1 LQSQIDTD
9 TFKILYFVKLKYLSI
24 LFLAV
29 VISGCATTK
38 PKTPPLKIADIY
50 IAEDTLTLVDSARG
64 RAVPIAAYYTINSTF
79 ANVKKKLV
87 ILNPGYGGKNTD
99 YGYLARNLAK
109 NGYFFVTIQHDLP
122 TDDTLPGTGDI
133 YKLRKSF
140 WDRGV
145 KSIFFVTDK
154 IKKKYPLVDCDHIV
168 LIGHSNG
175 GDMAMLIANEYPKFA
190 RIVISLDNRRVPFP
204 RSSRPK
210 IFSIRSSDQPADA
223 GVLPTAEEQKKYNIK
238 IVKVNTIHNDMGG
251 SGTDAQLQE
260 INTYI
265 MQYLNSLQ

>member
-1 LQSQIDTD
+1 M
-9 TFKILYFVKLKYLSI
+9 
-24 LFLAV
+24 
-29 VISGCATTK
+29 
-38 PKTPPLKIADIY
+38 
-50 IAEDTLTLVDSARG
+50 EDTLTLLDNVHGS
-64 RAVPIAAYYTINSTF
+64 VIPIAAYYAINSII

-109 NGYFFVTIQHDLP
+109 NGYFVVTIQHDLP
-122 TDDTLPGTGDI
+122 TDAPLPGTGDI
-133 YKLRKSF
+133 YKSRKPF

-154 IKKKYPLVDCDHIV
+154 IKKKYPLVDCNHIV

-175 GDMAMLIANEYPKFA
+175 GDIAMLIANEYPKFA

-204 RSSRPK
+204 RSNRPK

-223 GVLPTAEEQKKYNIK
+223 DVLPTAEEQKKYNIK

-251 SGTDAQLQE
+251 MGTDAQLQE
-260 INTYI
+260 INKYI
-265 MQYLNSLQ
+265 MDYLNTWQ